1 MKTPI
6 LTLMAGLLL
15 ALLGACHSTPSV
27 VTATGMP
34 YEVVVVATPSNWN
47 DTLGAVLKEEL
58 RQPVRGLP
66 QIEPSMRIT
75 YVAPNDFN
83 KIGGTRW

>member
-15 ALLGACHSTPSV
+15 ALLGACHSTPSL

-34 YEVVVVATPSNWN
+34 YEVVVVAPPSKFSLAQRTESFIKLIIFTFI
-47 DTLGAVLKEEL
+47 DI
-58 RQPVRGLP
+58 QPFFASRGTHP
-66 QIEPSMRIT
+66 
-75 YVAPNDFN
+75 
-83 KIGGTRW
+83 

>member
-58 RQPVRGLP
+58 P
-66 QIEPSMRIT
+66 
-75 YVAPNDFN
+75 A
-83 KIGGTRW
+83 GTRPSADRTFDADYVCGAERF